1 LVVEHE
7 AHAAIGVAGSAA
19 HLQMAIAEAEAVAV
33 LQRLGD
39 VLGAGGGGQSNDT
52 AGGLV
57 HQPAA
62 CHMVGMGMGV
72 D

>member
-1 LVVEHE
+1 
-7 AHAAIGVAGSAA
+7 
-19 HLQMAIAEAEAVAV
+19 MATAEADAVAV

-39 VLGAGGGGQSNDT
+39 VLGAGGGGQGDGT

-57 HQPAA
+57 HQPAP